1 MSEKKNLSIH
11 VANCDLR
18 SVSEET
24 LERYH
29 KIDILAAQVLMT
41 TRTQELL
48 ARYQVSIQASSI
60 EKVEEDEQYVMHN
73 GIYHLTGNEAG
84 NGKVRLQING
94 KLYVEKGA
102 EETLKNYR
110 SIQVNG
116 KAVYPESLGSALAGI
131 LTCNGKVLTYPDD
144 AILVEKIL
152 EANRV
157 FAARAKQGA
166 RYFCIKEVWMT
177 GGKEELARLI
187 EKEVKIRA
195 PKAVVVESLLDAA
208 VEVLEEDVDIV
219 LVPDGCVCIND
230 DVCVDGHL
238 SARYGKKLL
247 VLGSAE
253 IRDGKALEELE
264 FFQVEGKVFVSEKDE
279 EIFHRVCKKSG
290 GVTVYKGRLIRGES
304 ELLVDRKLL
313 QEAGTVTAAECA
325 EVQIS
330 PELTEEELRDRIFIR
345 SCSEVQSTE
354 AVRGI
359 LRLQSQQ
366 VSGFE
371 DLEKEEAEEEEGAC
385 EEETETEGNTIYVN
399 AVSYTM

>member
-1 MSEKKNLSIH
+1 MSEKKNLSVH
-11 VANCDLR
+11 AADCDLR

-24 LERYH
+24 LEQYG
-29 KIDILAAQVLMT
+29 KIDICAAQVLVT
-41 TRTQELL
+41 SRTQELL

-73 GIYHLTGNEAG
+73 GAYHLTGNEAG
-84 NGKVRLQING
+84 NGKIRLQING

-102 EETLKNYR
+102 KEALKNYKG
-110 SIQVNG
+110 IQVNG
-116 KAVYPESLGSALAGI
+116 KVVYPESMGSALAGI
-131 LTCNGKVLTYPDD
+131 LTCNGKTLAYPDD
-144 AILVEKIL
+144 AVLVEKAL
-152 EANRV
+152 VADRV

-166 RYFCIKEVWMT
+166 RYFCIKEVQMT
-177 GGKEELARLI
+177 GAEEDVRKLV
-187 EKEVKIRA
+187 EKRGKIRA
-195 PKAVVVESLLDAA
+195 PKAVVAESLLEAA

-230 DVCVDGHL
+230 DVCVDGQL
-238 SARYGKKLL
+238 ILRYGKKIL

-264 FFQVEGKVFVSEKDE
+264 FLQVEGKAFVAGENE

-290 GVTVYKGRLIRGES
+290 GTIVYKGRLIRRES

-313 QEAGTVTAAECA
+313 QEAGAVTAAECA

-330 PELTEEELRDRIFIR
+330 PELGEEELRDRIFVR
-345 SCSEVQSTE
+345 NCAEVQSTE

-359 LRLQSQQ
+359 LRLQSYG
-366 VSGFE
+366 VSEFT
-371 DLEKEEAEEEEGAC
+371 DLEKEGAQ
-385 EEETETEGNTIYVN
+385 EEETGAEENTIYVN